1 MLGAYRGGGV
11 PCSLHRSPERMYT
24 QSLNTGVRSASLC
37 HEKFMRDKV
46 CLAQGMLQIEITV
59 SSLSA
64 DSDRDGYSKG
74 PLKETNHYISSFS
87 ILCVLLDMLDVYIK
101 HGQHVK

>member
-11 PCSLHRSPERMYT
+11 PCSLHPSPERMYT
-24 QSLNTGVRSASLC
+24 QSLNTGVRSDSLC
-37 HEKFMRDKV
+37 HGKFMRDKV
-46 CLAQGMLQIEITV
+46 CLAEMLQIEITV

-64 DSDRDGYSKG
+64 DGDRDGYSKG
-74 PLKETNHYISSFS
+74 PLKETNHYISS
-87 ILCVLLDMLDVYIK
+87 LCVLLDMLDIK

>member
-1 MLGAYRGGGV
+1 
-11 PCSLHRSPERMYT
+11 
-24 QSLNTGVRSASLC
+24 
-37 HEKFMRDKV
+37 MRDKV
-46 CLAQGMLQIEITV
+46 CLAEMLQIEITV

-64 DSDRDGYSKG
+64 DGDRDGYSKG

-87 ILCVLLDMLDVYIK
+87 ILRVLLDMLDIK